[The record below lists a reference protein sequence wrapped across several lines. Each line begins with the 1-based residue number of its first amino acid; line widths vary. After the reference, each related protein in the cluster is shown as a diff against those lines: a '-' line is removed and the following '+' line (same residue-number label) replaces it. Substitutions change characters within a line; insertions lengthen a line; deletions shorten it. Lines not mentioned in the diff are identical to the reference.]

1 MFCTTSMRALKKPAR
16 AGMRRVR
23 MMASEFDSMMVA
35 RYPIALF
42 LSVLIVNSAVHA
54 EQAGTVTNA
63 SEAPKVQMTAQQ
75 LFDLADNALAK
86 ENLVVAEAAYRALAQ
101 DTDAE
106 IRSEAHFRL
115 GMLLAALGRHAEAAR
130 LFRRILDEKPNAQ
143 RVRLE
148 LARVLVNM
156 GDDTGARRALREA
169 QAGVLPP
176 DVARF
181 VDRYLAALRSR
192 KPFGASVEI
201 ALAPDSN
208 INRAT
213 RSDTLG
219 TILGDFT
226 LDEDAQEKSGV
237 GVAVRGQIYGRLK
250 VSGKTNMLAR
260 ASGAADIFGRS
271 DFNDLALGL
280 TAGPEIQL
288 GQDRLTVEAGATWRW
303 FGNNPFSR
311 TATLSLNYLHPLD
324 RQSQLRVVSA
334 FGDIDNKRNPLQDGQ
349 NYALSVS
356 YERALSSASGV
367 GVTLSGDRNKLA
379 DAGYSTTGGQLGV
392 FGYHDFGALT
402 LIGSLGYGRL
412 KADER
417 LFIYPSRRS
426 DNLYRASL
434 GVTCPPTCYQSEIE
448 SSC

>member
-156 GDDTGARRALREA
+156 GDDTGARRALRDA
-169 QAGVLPP
+169 PCA
-176 DVARF
+176 
-181 VDRYLAALRSR
+181 
-192 KPFGASVEI
+192 KPRPGSC
-201 ALAPDSN
+201 
-208 INRAT
+208 
-213 RSDTLG
+213 
-219 TILGDFT
+219 
-226 LDEDAQEKSGV
+226 
-237 GVAVRGQIYGRLK
+237 
-250 VSGKTNMLAR
+250 
-260 ASGAADIFGRS
+260 
-271 DFNDLALGL
+271 
-280 TAGPEIQL
+280 
-288 GQDRLTVEAGATWRW
+288 
-303 FGNNPFSR
+303 
-311 TATLSLNYLHPLD
+311 
-324 RQSQLRVVSA
+324 RQ
-334 FGDIDNKRNPLQDGQ
+334 
-349 NYALSVS
+349 
-356 YERALSSASGV
+356 
-367 GVTLSGDRNKLA
+367 T
-379 DAGYSTTGGQLGV
+379 
-392 FGYHDFGALT
+392 
-402 LIGSLGYGRL
+402 
-412 KADER
+412 
-417 LFIYPSRRS
+417 
-426 DNLYRASL
+426 
-434 GVTCPPTCYQSEIE
+434 
-448 SSC
+448 